1 MGSRELF
8 LVGLAMLAG
17 LLGVL
22 TPGVP
27 GPLVCW
33 AAVLWWA
40 AAVHTPIAWYVL
52 AGSSAVLALGHLLR
66 RLAPGRRLADSDA
79 VRQTLATAG
88 LYAIAGFF
96 VLPVV
101 GGLLGFAA
109 ALYAQQRAR
118 LGSRRAAVASTRVVL
133 RAVGLAVL
141 AELFTCLMVVGAWL
155 GAVVAG

>member
-1 MGSRELF
+1 MGSAQLC

-22 TPGVP
+22 TPGLP

-40 AAVHTPIAWYVL
+40 TAVHTATAWYVL
-52 AGSSAVLALGHLLR
+52 FGSAVVLAFGQVLKW
-66 RLAPGRRLADSDA
+66 LAPGHRLRDA
-79 VRQTLATAG
+79 GISRQTLFSSG
-88 LYAIAGFF
+88 VCAILAFF

-101 GGLLGFAA
+101 GGVLGFVGG
-109 ALYAQQRAR
+109 LYGQQRAR
-118 LGSRRAAVASTRVVL
+118 LGSHAAAVAATRIAM

-141 AELFTCLMVVGAWL
+141 AELFTCLLVAGAWL
-155 GAVVAG
+155 GAAVSG